1 MADRGAPYC
10 HKFIDGGRVE
20 CWAREI
26 KHFLYIWRIYS
37 LVYIKERKDTQIL
50 LDDSQLEIAPLE

>member
-26 KHFLYIWRIYS
+26 KHFIYMAYIFTS
-37 LVYIKERKDTQIL
+37 VYKRKKGYPNI
-50 LDDSQLEIAPLE
+50 IR

>member
-26 KHFLYIWRIYS
+26 KHFIYGVYS
-37 LVYIKERKDTQIL
+37 LVYIKEKRDTQIL